1 MLGNDIQS
9 YEDVGYGV
17 IFEDLLAT
25 PPDGVKGIGS
35 ALYQARNNWE
45 RVLKLWKPNDL
56 PLKSLYDTTHRLGI
70 GAEVYTFLSED
81 AVDAV
86 DNWLQRKSMSLP
98 VFYYKTVND
107 LEYDLRFKRSV
118 RTIFVPHQ
126 EQASILGIRATVS
139 SPISAWVF

>member
-1 MLGNDIQS
+1 MFNNDIQS
-9 YEDVGYGV
+9 YDDVGYGV
-17 IFEDLLAT
+17 VFEELLASA
-25 PPDGVKGIGS
+25 PDGFKGIGS

-45 RVLKLWKPNDL
+45 RVLRLWNSNDL

-81 AVDAV
+81 AVEAV
-86 DNWLQRKSMSLP
+86 DNWLQRKGMSLP
-98 VFYYKTVND
+98 VYYYKTVND

-139 SPISAWVF
+139 STTSAWVF

>member
-1 MLGNDIQS
+1 MFNNDIQS
-9 YEDVGYGV
+9 YDDVGYGV
-17 IFEDLLAT
+17 VFEELLASS
-25 PPDGVKGIGS
+25 PDGFKGIGS

-45 RVLKLWKPNDL
+45 RVLRLWNSNDL

-86 DNWLQRKSMSLP
+86 DNWLQRKGMSLP
-98 VFYYKTVND
+98 VYYYKTVND

-118 RTIFVPHQ
+118 RTVFVPHQ

-139 SPISAWVF
+139 STTSDWVF

>member
-1 MLGNDIQS
+1 MFNNDIQS
-9 YEDVGYGV
+9 YDDVGYGV
-17 IFEDLLAT
+17 VFEELLASS
-25 PPDGVKGIGS
+25 PDGFKGIGS

-45 RVLKLWKPNDL
+45 RVLRLWNSNDL

-81 AVDAV
+81 AVEAV
-86 DNWLQRKSMSLP
+86 DNWLQRKGMSLP
-98 VFYYKTVND
+98 VYYYKTVND

-118 RTIFVPHQ
+118 RTVFVPHQ

-139 SPISAWVF
+139 STTSAWVF